1 MNKIKQQNIKL
12 NEDERSSTNIK
23 NESDR
28 LNMILSVIDR
38 VYQFFE
44 HKFFLGEQLDKSKL
58 LKWIKVSKR
67 RFNVIK
73 NKVQNSKNKN
83 WQTRPNRS
91 KVISFS
97 ESNKLLYDIENSKIT
112 YEEALERIRNIR
124 RDINKII
131 SMQLKPD

>member
-1 MNKIKQQNIKL
+1 MSIN
-12 NEDERSSTNIK
+12 
-23 NESDR
+23 
-28 LNMILSVIDR
+28 
-38 VYQFFE
+38 
-44 HKFFLGEQLDKSKL
+44 FFLGEQLDKSKL

-83 WQTRPNRS
+83 WQARPNRS

>member
-1 MNKIKQQNIKL
+1 M
-12 NEDERSSTNIK
+12 
-23 NESDR
+23 
-28 LNMILSVIDR
+28 
-38 VYQFFE
+38 
-44 HKFFLGEQLDKSKL
+44 DKSKQ
-58 LKWIKVSKR
+58 R

-83 WQTRPNRS
+83 WQARPNRS

>member
-1 MNKIKQQNIKL
+1 M
-12 NEDERSSTNIK
+12 
-23 NESDR
+23 
-28 LNMILSVIDR
+28 
-38 VYQFFE
+38 
-44 HKFFLGEQLDKSKL
+44 DKSKQ
-58 LKWIKVSKR
+58 KKIQCD
-67 RFNVIK
+67 K

-83 WQTRPNRS
+83 WQAKPNRS
-91 KVISFS
+91 KGISFS

>member
-44 HKFFLGEQLDKSKL
+44 HKFFLGDQLDKSKL

-83 WQTRPNRS
+83 WQARPNRS